1 MSDPVKTDIPIKKSL
16 EIIGKQV
23 AAPIVAAITVL
34 AGLHPEWAILFSFAA
49 PVMNVWGDFGQE
61 RINEQLEFISKHKEE
76 FRKEIIE
83 GDDFKTLFLN
93 VLERHMKEASA
104 EKRKLL
110 RNYLLNV
117 GRGVNP
123 GFNEYTRMN
132 NILDTITLYEI
143 DVLCLWDEGGP
154 IARWEK
160 NSQRPQAIIQRGT
173 TTISML
179 QTYIREMTPRDERLM
194 KMIADENNS
203 KNNQTLLLLGYK
215 GLLYVLAENNF
226 GSGQEA
232 RVQDITD
239 FGKAF
244 LAFIKE

>member
-1 MSDPVKTDIPIKKSL
+1 
-16 EIIGKQV
+16 
-23 AAPIVAAITVL
+23 
-34 AGLHPEWAILFSFAA
+34 
-49 PVMNVWGDFGQE
+49 
-61 RINEQLEFISKHKEE
+61 
-76 FRKEIIE
+76 
-83 GDDFKTLFLN
+83 
-93 VLERHMKEASA
+93 
-104 EKRKLL
+104 
-110 RNYLLNV
+110 
-117 GRGVNP
+117 
-123 GFNEYTRMN
+123 
-132 NILDTITLYEI
+132 
-143 DVLCLWDEGGP
+143 
-154 IARWEK
+154 
-160 NSQRPQAIIQRGT
+160 
-173 TTISML
+173 ML